1 MFTFAFP
8 GQIGPLP
15 IDACAEGQ
23 LCSIGKSVA
32 GCARIVGDRYVVGS
46 VVHNVGVVQLRR
58 MTAIDPLKTY
68 TQTLLNNPQ

>member
-1 MFTFAFP
+1 MYTFAFL

-15 IDACAEGQ
+15 IEACAEGQ

-32 GCARIVGDRYVVGS
+32 GCARIVGDHYVVRL
-46 VVHNVGVVQLRR
+46 VVHNVGVVHVGR

-68 TQTLLNNPQ
+68 TQTVLNTPQ